1 MGSFCFVLKFFALL
15 TFICA
20 PCNFHVA
27 LLCAVMAQS
36 SYDQVFLVVVVF
48 LLCILRLF
56 LRFVVFAFCVYRVF
70 CVSFCVLISTESALR
85 LPTAYDNHPIHPS
98 IPSVHPQSLF
108 NHLNR
113 PWIDL
118 PRPPMTSDDYR

>member
-1 MGSFCFVLKFFALL
+1 MGSFCFVVKFFALL

-20 PCNFHVA
+20 PCNFHVE

-70 CVSFCVLISTESALR
+70 CVSFCVLISNEGAL
-85 LPTAYDNHPIHPS
+85 
-98 IPSVHPQSLF
+98 
-108 NHLNR
+108 
-113 PWIDL
+113 
-118 PRPPMTSDDYR
+118 